1 LPMVSCTVLLSH
13 APFYGFIFFVIRVLY
28 HRQLPRGNK
37 HSIEYLRKAPF
48 QGIVI
53 GMTPNQEDALYNFL
67 ENVTEPFTLEDVA
80 EFIRLL
86 DPADAEALPSEIA
99 ALVDSHNVAFRLDN
113 RQWVS
118 RRGCFEPVP
127 FVISPTKVELLNGIL
142 IPGHRCVPFA
152 NPVVLPHEYEFYWK
166 GKPIPWTTTEGP
178 PEEFYPYYYIFGEEY
193 APQYVARDNPDNET
207 AFNYDPYEDP
217 PEVSIHTLD
226 MRNIFRE
233 AAFVPGDRFLVRTLD
248 WKDAIFELE
257 KVAKDEWEQKDL
269 YAWFEAAEGGFEDS
283 FALLGAGS
291 STEEQIAYA
300 YWYGGKR
307 MREVPAYS
315 LEEFLYEKTDR
326 IERIN
331 YGIESRFWF
340 SGKEIP
346 DCKGL
351 SGMAVPP
358 DRTAIEDMLCQVNV
372 PVSEFVILAYV
383 RDAMYRNE
391 HDINKVLDRIVPPV
405 IHLDEADWNKLAD
418 YAEEAMEELKSTYSV
433 FLDQGMGPI
442 RQRVGELH
450 TAVVDLAARLQ
461 KGEIDSSWLPR
472 HTFIM
477 LSQIQGHAA
486 SLMEDLDADNAPPEC
501 DLDAM
506 DTSLDNMID
515 TFTEIKEAINESMHS
530 FRHSNITLLRNDT
543 DNKLDEAWRPA
554 QISIDGTD
562 VWRRVHIP
570 GNRRLEDLHRII
582 QLCFEWKDSYRHRF
596 YTAAPGGLDRNN
608 FDDKMKIGEV
618 CQVTSELQYE
628 YGNKWNIKVLF
639 LSPYQPAKGETIRC
653 VAGEEAAPPEIIGG
667 PARFRKIVSVLGEG
681 NDMEK
686 QAALHELGPDFV
698 PGLFDMEKCNR
709 DFNSVYSA
717 GT

>member
-1 LPMVSCTVLLSH
+1 
-13 APFYGFIFFVIRVLY
+13 LY
-28 HRQLPRGNK
+28 
-37 HSIEYLRKAPF
+37 ICLRKSPF

-53 GMTPNQEDALYNFL
+53 GMTPNQEDALFNFL

-80 EFIRLL
+80 EFVRML
-86 DPADAEALPSEIA
+86 DPTRTEALATEIA

-118 RRGCFEPVP
+118 RRGCFESVP
-127 FVISPTKVELLNGIL
+127 FVISPTKLELLNGIL
-142 IPGHRCVPFA
+142 IPGHRCIPFA
-152 NPVVLPHEYEFYWK
+152 NPVVLPHEYQFFWQ
-166 GKPIPWTTTEGP
+166 GKPVAWTTTEGP

-193 APQYVARDNPDNET
+193 APQYVARDNPENET

-233 AAFVPGDRFLVRTLD
+233 AAFVPGDRFVVRTRD
-248 WKDAIFELE
+248 WKDGHFDLE
-257 KVAKDEWEQKDL
+257 KATKDAWSQADL
-269 YAWFEAAEGGFEDS
+269 FAWFEAAEGGFEDS
-283 FALLGAGS
+283 FALLGPGA

-300 YWYGGKR
+300 YWYGGRR
-307 MREVPAYS
+307 MRELPAYS

-340 SGKEIP
+340 AGKDIP

-358 DRTAIEDMLCQVNV
+358 DRTVIEDMLYKVNV
-372 PVSEFVILAYV
+372 PVSEYVILSYT
-383 RDAMYRNE
+383 RDAMFRNE
-391 HDINKVLDRIVPPV
+391 HDINNVLDRIVPPV
-405 IHLDEADWNKLAD
+405 IDLAEKEWNKLAD
-418 YAEEAMEELKSTYSV
+418 YVEEAMDELKENYSV

-450 TAVVDLAARLQ
+450 TAVVDLSARLQ

-486 SLMEDLDADNAPPEC
+486 SLMEDLDSDNAPPEFE
-501 DLDAM
+501 LEAM
-506 DTSLDNMID
+506 DNSLDNMIE
-515 TFTEIKEAINESMHS
+515 TFSEIKESINDSMNN
-530 FRHSNITLLRNDT
+530 FRQSNITLIQNGK
-543 DNKLDEAWRPA
+543 DNKLEESWWPA
-554 QISIDGTD
+554 QISIDGTN
-562 VWRRVHIP
+562 VWRRVLIP
-570 GNRRLEDLHRII
+570 GSRRLEDLHHII
-582 QLCFEWKDSYRHRF
+582 QICFEWKDSYRHRF

-608 FDDKMKIGEV
+608 LDDKIKIWEACNQG
-618 CQVTSELQYE
+618 TTELQYE
-628 YGNKWNIKVLF
+628 YGNKWNIKVIF
-639 LSPYQPAKGETIRC
+639 LSPYQPGKEEMIRC
-653 VAGEEAAPPEIIGG
+653 VAGEEAAPPEMTGG
-667 PARFRKIVSVLGEG
+667 PSRFGKILAILGNG
-681 NDMEK
+681 SDMEK
-686 QAALHELGPDFV
+686 QAALRELGPNFV

-709 DFNSVYSA
+709 DFYSA
-717 GT
+717 YSVGT